1 MIDPN
6 IDIKA
11 EEKDNNKGARKW
23 KGKR

>member
-23 KGKR
+23 KRKR